1 VGDTL
6 LDRRLLFVTGK
17 GGVGKTTTAA
27 ALALLAASHGKR
39 VLVGEVD
46 AKGNLA
52 TFFSAPPTGFA
63 AREVQPNLHAM
74 TLDPE
79 ESLKE
84 YLALQLKLP
93 MVARIGPL
101 ARIFEFVATAA
112 PGVKEV
118 LTVGKFL
125 WEVDSGRWDLV
136 VVDAVASGH
145 IVGQLGAPQAINE
158 LVHVGLIRQ
167 QTEWMVDMLSDAA
180 RTGLVVVAT
189 PEEMPVNETVELVAR
204 LRESTTVDLAAVV
217 VNRVL
222 PELFGRSEEEVFER
236 LEAPDGRAALAGAA
250 SPPTA
255 ARAGGARPAAG
266 AGAPA
271 SPISALVDAAR
282 LAVTLRRT
290 RAGHL
295 GHLRASLPPD
305 VPLLYVPELFT
316 RAHGLRA
323 TRLVAE
329 ALGAELGY

>member
-1 VGDTL
+1 VSDSSPVEPVDL

-17 GGVGKTTTAA
+17 GGVGKTTVAA
-27 ALALLAASHGKR
+27 ALAVVAAGRGKK

-52 TFFSAPPTGFA
+52 DFYSVPPTEFTP
-63 AREVQPNLHAM
+63 REVQPNLWAM

-84 YLALQLKLP
+84 YLTLQLKLP
-93 MVARIGPL
+93 MMARIGPL

-125 WEVDSGRWDLV
+125 WETDRKDWDLV
-136 VVDAVASGH
+136 IVDAVATGH
-145 IVGQLGAPQAINE
+145 IVGQLGAPQAIND
-158 LVHVGLIRQ
+158 LVHVGLIRS
-167 QTEWMVDMLSDAA
+167 QTDWMVDILRDPA
-180 RTGLVVVAT
+180 RTGLCIVAT
-189 PEEMPVNETVELVAR
+189 PEEMPVNETIELAAR
-204 LRESTTVDLAAVV
+204 LRAETEVDLAAVV

-222 PELFGRSEEEVFER
+222 PELFGRGEEEVFER
-236 LEAPDGRAALAGAA
+236 LESPDGRAALSGVLGVAA
-250 SPPTA
+250 D
-255 ARAGGARPAAG
+255 
-266 AGAPA
+266 
-271 SPISALVDAAR
+271 PIVDAAR

-290 RAGHL
+290 RAEHL
-295 GHLRASLPPD
+295 DRLRAEVPSHL
-305 VPLLYVPELFT
+305 PLLFVPELFL
-316 RAHGLRA
+316 RGHGLRS